1 MLTLIQVQCPHC
13 NAQGQLMVPP
23 FGSIVMGPCPQCKEL
38 VVVFMGQALALDKEI
53 MINASGEDQR
63 EHVLSVLTNFLD
75 QRLGDMIVDREAES
89 QENGGFVP
97 DATSPENHAPR
108 VVPARGNAPG
118 QITQSEVDL
127 FTKTDLP
134 LLDNASYFKS
144 VFGPN

>member
-23 FGSIVMGPCPQCKEL
+23 FGSIVMGPCPRCKEL
-38 VVVFMGQALALDKEI
+38 VVVFMGQALALDNTI
-53 MINASGEDQR
+53 MLEAAGEEQR
-63 EHVLSVLTNFLD
+63 EHVLAVLTDFLAE
-75 QRLGDMIVDREAES
+75 RLGDILTDDHSRFNEDS
-89 QENGGFVP
+89 DFVP
-97 DATSPENHAPR
+97 DETAAESPGK
-108 VVPARGNAPG
+108 PASRTGDAARP
-118 QITQSEVDL
+118 ISQSEVDL